1 MKTLYPLAS
10 RRAILLYS
18 LLLLMV
24 ISFTASGQQ
33 IPKSLLAKN
42 NVQIGF
48 YEYKP
53 VDYSLNPLKKYPL
66 IIFLHG
72 IGERGNGTTELSK
85 VLDHGIPKLIR
96 DGATMKFNGE
106 TFLVLSP
113 QLPTWLGMWENYY
126 VDEMLDY
133 AYKNLQVDTN
143 RVYLTGLSLGGGGVW
158 TYANTSSGH
167 AKRFAAIAPVSGTCY
182 YNYNTLK
189 TTIGAA
195 PIGVWGFTN
204 MDDYVVSPWCTI
216 SACDALVNTTSVV
229 KKTVNAYGGHDAW
242 TKAYDLGQSIQ
253 SPNLYEWMLG
263 FTKASMQILPVKVS
277 SFNAEKKAGAVYLRW
292 KSATEDK
299 NGYYEIER
307 SINGKNFTVISKV
320 KMIASGHSYE
330 VVDYDNLQ
338 TNAYYRIKSINADN
352 NFEYSTVKQ
361 VVDLVNGSYTVSI
374 FDMSGRLIQ
383 KKKDGNVQDIISKI
397 NRNGV
402 YLLQVE
408 EGGMVSTRKLSIHN

>member
-53 VDYSLNPLKKYPL
+53 VDYTLNPSKKYPL

-113 QLPTWLGMWENYY
+113 QLPTWLGMWENYF

-133 AYKNLQVDTN
+133 AYKNLRVDTN

-158 TYANTSSGH
+158 TYANTSSDH
-167 AKRFAAIAPVSGTCY
+167 AKRFAAIAPVCGTCY
-182 YNYNTLK
+182 YNYGTLK
-189 TTIGAA
+189 TTIGSA

-216 SACDALVNTTSVV
+216 SACDALVNTSSMV
-229 KKTVNAYGGHDAW
+229 KKTVNANGGHDAW
-242 TKAYDLGQSIQ
+242 TKAYDLGHSIQ

-263 FTKASMQILPVKVS
+263 FTKAAMQILPVKVTA
-277 SFNAEKKAGAVYLRW
+277 FNTEKKAGAVYIRW
-292 KSATEDK
+292 KSETEDK
-299 NGYYEIER
+299 NGYYEVER
-307 SINGKNFTVISKV
+307 SFNGKNFNVINKTR
-320 KMIASGHSYE
+320 MIASGHSYE
-330 VVDYDNLQ
+330 VIDYDKRQ
-338 TNAYYRIKSINADN
+338 GDVYYRIKAVNADSK
-352 NFEYSTVKQ
+352 FEYTTVKQ
-361 VVDLVNGSYTVSI
+361 VSDLTGGSYTVSI
-374 FDMSGRLIQ
+374 FDMAGRLIQ
-383 KKKDGNVQDIISKI
+383 KKKDGNVQDMISNV

-408 EGGMVSTRKLSIHN
+408 EGGTLTTKKISIQN